1 MTQYNWQLLCA
12 KWCGKL
18 YTIIFFKKNGFLLD
32 CNHSLANSLLY
43 HEQKYLGWIG
53 LWWWWFGV
61 VWVILISL
69 MRMDWCGFS
78 LVFNPFAGLA
88 TVQGKASKDEDDLG
102 IMMDSDRIRMK
113 SDPNFIFYHILIR
126 IRMRMRTS
134 SDTNTKR
141 IVRIW
146 IRIRIPSRLET

>member
-1 MTQYNWQLLCA
+1 ML
-12 KWCGKL
+12 
-18 YTIIFFKKNGFLLD
+18 LLD
-32 CNHSLANSLLY
+32 CNHSLANSLLH
-43 HEQKYLGWIG
+43 HELKYLGWIG

-69 MRMDWCGFS
+69 MRMGWCRFS

-113 SDPNFIFYHILIR
+113 SDPDVTFYHILIWIR
-126 IRMRMRTS
+126 IRMRIS

-141 IVRIW
+141 IVRI
-146 IRIRIPSRLET
+146 RIPSRFET